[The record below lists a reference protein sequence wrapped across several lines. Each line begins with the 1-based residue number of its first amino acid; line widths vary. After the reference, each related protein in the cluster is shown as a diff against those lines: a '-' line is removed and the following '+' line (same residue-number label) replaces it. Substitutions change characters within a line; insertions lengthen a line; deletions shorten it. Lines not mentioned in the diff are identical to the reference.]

1 MRNEYTKEIDIRRIG
16 VNGSH
21 YSLCADENECRLLAA
36 RFGIVRLNYLK
47 AEVDVRLSDRDE
59 YTVEGTFSASVCQV
73 CGVTL
78 EEFDNVLSGD
88 FCELFTTA
96 PETKK
101 DAELLSDEEIPT
113 PIKNGVIDIGEVVAE
128 TLALNIPVF
137 PRKPDAV
144 FTYESNGKT
153 EDDNPFSVLKKLKK

>member
-1 MRNEYTKEIDIRRIG
+1 MKNEYSKEIDIRRIG
-16 VNGSH
+16 VNNSH
-21 YSLCADENECRLLAA
+21 YSLCADDKECNALAA

-59 YTVEGTFSASVCQV
+59 YTVEGSFSSSVRQV

-78 EEFDNVLSGD
+78 EEFDDTLSGD
-88 FCELFTTA
+88 FIELFTTA
-96 PETKK
+96 PVKKK

-113 PIKNGVIDIGEVVAE
+113 PIENGVIDIGEVVAE

-144 FTYESNGKT
+144 FTYHSDK
-153 EDDNPFSVLKKLKK
+153 EDGDNPFSVLKKLKK

>member
-1 MRNEYTKEIDIRRIG
+1 MKNEYSKEIDIRRIG
-16 VNGSH
+16 LNGSH
-21 YSLCADENECRLLAA
+21 YSLCADEKECAALAS

-59 YTVEGTFSASVCQV
+59 YTVGGTFSASVRQV

-78 EEFDNVLSGD
+78 EEFDNVLDGD

-101 DAELLSDEEIPT
+101 DSELMPDEVIPT

-144 FTYESNGKT
+144 FTYENGK
-153 EDDNPFSVLKKLKK
+153 DGGDNPFSVLKKLKK